1 VLDAGVTS
9 EDLGD
14 QVRQAIPRA
23 GPERGHRGLTRLGR
37 LPRRERTG
45 RSLRLWAADVGY
57 MGAGAALGVLFLLAT
72 MADKPQ
78 SEMPPLAM
86 DLIVGGLACLGLLL
100 RRRWPVWVALVLIIA
115 GTVISAIAFGVTFV
129 AVFNVALR
137 RSWRVTAAVATVH
150 ILPLLVLYPIDAD
163 TTRQYVEALV
173 VVVLLDAVLI
183 TSGLLVRSHRLLVRS
198 LRDRARQAEEG
209 QRLRVE
215 EARHLERERLAR
227 EMHDVLAHRISLL
240 AVHAGA
246 LEFRPGASAE
256 ETRAAGV
263 IRQCAYEAME
273 DLREVIG
280 VLREGTEAPDQQR
293 PQPTLTDL
301 PALIEE
307 SLVADTA
314 VTLDNRIGD
323 LSTVPARIG
332 RHAYR
337 IVQEALTNARKHA
350 PAAGVLVTV
359 GGSDGAELTVEV
371 RNALSP
377 AVATGR
383 FPSAGAGLIGLR
395 ERVDLVGGRLEHGR
409 TPSGD
414 FRLRAWLPWP
424 E

>member
-1 VLDAGVTS
+1 VLDSRAASENLDEAPRPAIAVPGQESGSDRWSIDSPARDRVAG
-9 EDLGD
+9 LGY
-14 QVRQAIPRA
+14 V
-23 GPERGHRGLTRLGR
+23 
-37 LPRRERTG
+37 
-45 RSLRLWAADVGY
+45 S
-57 MGAGAALGVLFLLAT
+57 AGATLGVLFLLAT
-72 MADKPQ
+72 MADTPR
-78 SEMPPLAM
+78 SSMPPLPA
-86 DLIVGGLACLGLLL
+86 DLIFGAAACLGLLLL
-100 RRRWPVWVALVLIIA
+100 RRRWPVGLALVMNLAGLLISSM
-115 GTVISAIAFGVTFV
+115 TFGVTFV
-129 AVFNVALR
+129 AVFNVAVR
-137 RSWRVTAAVATVH
+137 RSWRVTAAVAAAH
-150 ILPLLVLYPIDAD
+150 IAPLFVFYPLDAA
-163 TTRQYVEALV
+163 TTRDYVQTVA

-183 TSGLLVRSHRLLVRS
+183 ASGMLVRSRRLLLRS
-198 LRDRARQAEEG
+198 LRDRAHQAEEG

-246 LEFRPGASAE
+246 LEFRQGAPAE

-280 VLREGTEAPDQQR
+280 MLRTGPGGSDEQR
-293 PQPTLTDL
+293 PQPTLTEL
-301 PALIEE
+301 PALIAE
-307 SLVADTA
+307 SLRAGTP

-323 LSTVPARIG
+323 LSAVPARIG

-350 PAAGVLVTV
+350 PAADVGVTV
-359 GGSDGAELTVEV
+359 DGSPGAELAVEV
-371 RNALSP
+371 HNALP
-377 AVATGR
+377 ATVAQDR

-409 TPSGD
+409 TLSGD

-424 E
+424 N

>member
-1 VLDAGVTS
+1 VGASGSDRGRITRIARRARERAGDAGYV
-9 EDLGD
+9 
-14 QVRQAIPRA
+14 
-23 GPERGHRGLTRLGR
+23 
-37 LPRRERTG
+37 
-45 RSLRLWAADVGY
+45 
-57 MGAGAALGVLFLLAT
+57 GAGAVLGVLFLLAT
-72 MADKPQ
+72 KADKPQ
-78 SEMPPLAM
+78 SSMPPLTA
-86 DLIVGGLACLGLLL
+86 DLLFGGAACLGLLLL
-100 RRRWPVWVALVLIIA
+100 RRRWPVCLAMAMILAGLLISS
-115 GTVISAIAFGVTFV
+115 VAFGVTFV
-129 AVFNVALR
+129 AVFNVAMR
-137 RSWRVTAAVATVH
+137 RSWRVTAAVAGVH
-150 ILPLLVLYPIDAD
+150 IAPILVLYPLDAA
-163 TTRQYVEALV
+163 TTREWVEAVV

-183 TSGLLVRSHRLLVRS
+183 TSGMLARSQRLLVRS
-198 LRDRARQAEEG
+198 LRDRAWEAEEG

-246 LEFRPGASAE
+246 LEFRQDAPAE

-280 VLREGTEAPDQQR
+280 VLRGSPGSPDQQR

-307 SLVADTA
+307 SRGADTP

-323 LSTVPARIG
+323 LSAVPARIG

-350 PAAGVLVTV
+350 PAARVGVTV
-359 GGSDGAELTVEV
+359 NGSPGAELTVEV
-371 RNALSP
+371 HNALSP
-377 AVATGR
+377 AVAAGR
-383 FPSAGAGLIGLR
+383 FPHAGAGLIGLQ
-395 ERVDLVGGRLEHGR
+395 ERVDLIGGRLEHGR
-409 TPSGD
+409 TLSGD

-424 E
+424 K

>member
-1 VLDAGVTS
+1 MEESA
-9 EDLGD
+9 
-14 QVRQAIPRA
+14 QQ
-23 GPERGHRGLTRLGR
+23 
-37 LPRRERTG
+37 
-45 RSLRLWAADVGY
+45 
-57 MGAGAALGVLFLLAT
+57 
-72 MADKPQ
+72 Q
-78 SEMPPLAM
+78 SPPPPLAL
-86 DLIVGGLACLGLLL
+86 DLAVGSLSCLGLLLL
-100 RRRWPVWVALVLIIA
+100 RRRWPVGLALAVSMA
-115 GTVISAIAFGVTFV
+115 GLFVSSTAFGIAFITVL
-129 AVFNVALR
+129 NVAMR
-137 RSWRVTAAVATVH
+137 RSWRVTAAVAAVH
-150 ILPLLVLYPIDAD
+150 IGPTVAFYHLDA
-163 TTRQYVEALV
+163 TTPQQYWEAVAV
-173 VVVLLDAVLI
+173 VGLLDATLI
-183 TSGLLVRSHRLLVRS
+183 TSGMLVRSQRLLVRS

-215 EARHLERERLAR
+215 EARHMERERLAR

-246 LEFRPGASAE
+246 LEFRQGATAE

-280 VLREGTEAPDQQR
+280 MLREGTDASDQQR

-307 SLVADTA
+307 SLRAGSP

-323 LSTVPARIG
+323 LSTVSARIG

-337 IVQEALTNARKHA
+337 IVQEGLTNARKHA
-350 PAAGVLVTV
+350 PSAGVRVTV
-359 GGSDGAELTVEV
+359 DGTVATELTVEV

-377 AVATGR
+377 AAAVGR
-383 FPSAGAGLIGLR
+383 MPGSGAGLIGLR

-409 TPSGD
+409 TGTGE

-424 E
+424 G

>member
-1 VLDAGVTS
+1 MRRGRDRVLDSRVTS
-9 EDLGD
+9 EDL
-14 QVRQAIPRA
+14 A
-23 GPERGHRGLTRLGR
+23 GRP
-37 LPRRERTG
+37 PRRGRAARRTW
-45 RSLRLWAADVGY
+45 SWAVDVGY
-57 MGAGAALGVLFLLAT
+57 LAAGAALGVLFLLAT

-78 SEMPPLAM
+78 SEMPPLLL

-100 RRRWPVWVALVLIIA
+100 RRRRPVWLALALILA
-115 GTVISAIAFGVTFV
+115 GTLISSVAFGVTFV

-150 ILPLLVLYPIDAD
+150 LAPLLVLYPLDAA

-183 TSGLLVRSHRLLVRS
+183 TSGMLVRSHRLLVRS

-215 EARHLERERLAR
+215 EARLLERERLAR

-280 VLREGTEAPDQQR
+280 VLRESPDAQDQER
-293 PQPTLTDL
+293 PQPTLTAL

-307 SLVADTA
+307 SVLADTP

-350 PAAGVLVTV
+350 PTAGVLVTV

-377 AVATGR
+377 AVAAER
-383 FPSAGAGLIGLR
+383 FPGAGAGLIGLR

-409 TPSGD
+409 TLGGD